1 MKRACIPLISS
12 LLLATMFAGLWIAI
26 LKTVENPDFLFPGW
40 FRPTFLVLSTLI
52 WLWSVVAAVCLSMHR
67 FIRYSF
73 VAAMVLAAAGVV
85 SFLPTTEDP
94 VINVFGF
101 LAIVLGI
108 FLSDVLGIVML
119 VVALWRAHQD
129 KKLEP

>member
-1 MKRACIPLISS
+1 MRRAFIPLISS
-12 LLLATMFAGLWIAI
+12 LLLTAMFTGLWIAI
-26 LKTVENPDFLFPGW
+26 LKTAENRDFLFPGW
-40 FRPTFLVLSTLI
+40 FRPTFLVLAALT
-52 WLWSVVAAVCLSMHR
+52 WLWGVVVAVRLSMHR
-67 FIRYSF
+67 FIKYSF
-73 VAAMVLAAAGVV
+73 VAAMALAAAGVI

-108 FLSDVLGIVML
+108 FLADVLGIVVL

-129 KKLEP
+129 KELEP

>member
-1 MKRACIPLISS
+1 
-12 LLLATMFAGLWIAI
+12 
-26 LKTVENPDFLFPGW
+26 
-40 FRPTFLVLSTLI
+40 
-52 WLWSVVAAVCLSMHR
+52 MHR
-67 FIRYSF
+67 FIKYSF
-73 VAAMVLAAAGVV
+73 VAAMALAAAGVI

-108 FLSDVLGIVML
+108 FLADVLGIVVL

-129 KKLEP
+129 RKLEP

>member
-1 MKRACIPLISS
+1 MRRACIPLISS
-12 LLLATMFAGLWIAI
+12 LLLTAMFTGLWIAI

-40 FRPTFLVLSTLI
+40 FRPTFLVLAALI
-52 WLWSVVAAVCLSMHR
+52 WLWGVVVAVRLSMHR
-67 FIRYSF
+67 FIKYSF
-73 VAAMVLAAAGVV
+73 VAAMALAAAGVI

-108 FLSDVLGIVML
+108 FLADVLGIVVL

-129 KKLEP
+129 KELEP

>member
-1 MKRACIPLISS
+1 MRRACIPLISS
-12 LLLATMFAGLWIAI
+12 LLLTAMFTGLWIAI

-40 FRPTFLVLSTLI
+40 FRPTFLVLAALI
-52 WLWSVVAAVCLSMHR
+52 WLWGVVVAVRLSMHR
-67 FIRYSF
+67 FIRYPF
-73 VAAMVLAAAGVV
+73 VATMALAAAGVI

-108 FLSDVLGIVML
+108 FLADVLGIVVL

-129 KKLEP
+129 KELEP

>member
-1 MKRACIPLISS
+1 MRRAFIPLISS
-12 LLLATMFAGLWIAI
+12 LLLTATFAGLWIAI
-26 LKTVENPDFLFPGW
+26 LNTIDNPDFLFPRW
-40 FRPTFLVLSTLI
+40 FRPTFLVLATLI
-52 WLWSVVAAVCLSMHR
+52 WFWGVVAAVRLSMHR
-67 FIRYSF
+67 FIRYPF
-73 VAAMVLAAAGVV
+73 VATMAVAAAGVI

-129 KKLEP
+129 RKLEP